1 MSNQTWTPIT
11 PLDNSVGPRFPVDA
25 LPTPFRTYAQSLS
38 EAYQV
43 PLDLPALLMLATASI
58 PLAKRIQIKA
68 GPDWIEPCNLYV
80 AVVLPP
86 ASRKSAI
93 FKAVTAPLE
102 HYERQ
107 KADELA
113 EPIANAKQKYAIQ
126 KTALKRAE
134 KAAADAAPEEQAAAI
149 REAQA
154 IRRQVQPIPTSPR
167 LLVSA
172 PRNSRPCLLN
182 RMAESPS

>member
-11 PLDNSVGPRFPVDA
+11 PLDSRYGPPFPVEA
-25 LPTPFRTYAQSLS
+25 LPTPFRRYAQSLS
-38 EAYQV
+38 DAYQV
-43 PLDLPALLMLATASI
+43 PTDLPALLMLATASV

-102 HYERQ
+102 EYERQ
-107 KADELA
+107 MTERLA
-113 EPIANAKQKYAIQ
+113 EPIAEARQQYAIQ

-134 KAAADAAPEEQAAAI
+134 KVAAEALPEEKAAAL
-149 REAQA
+149 REAQV
-154 IRRQVQPIPTSPR
+154 IS
-167 LLVSA
+167 
-172 PRNSRPCLLN
+172 
-182 RMAESPS
+182 